1 MPNTPESNKKLVLD
15 FCRAFYDDKDFDRA
29 ATLLRPDFH
38 NHHPGV
44 GRGRENTIAGFREH
58 IANAFPGFTMEI
70 RRTVAEADLV
80 CTHGIT
86 RLTPDHRG
94 AVVMDIWRIQDGLLA
109 EHWDVGQ
116 QVPDD
121 ISPDDML

>member
-1 MPNTPESNKKLVLD
+1 MTGSVHDLTRRV
-15 FCRAFYDDKDFDRA
+15 A
-29 ATLLRPDFH
+29 AGSCCAP
-38 NHHPGV
+38 V
-44 GRGRENTIAGFREH
+44 GCGS
-58 IANAFPGFTMEI
+58 
-70 RRTVAEADLV
+70 
-80 CTHGIT
+80 HGIT